1 MLRCRVVPHQLKRDR
16 RRIPCQLKSCAVFLF
31 LEHYNHTMT
40 SFSSIEERST
50 REEPGCF
57 DARWWEKQNWRG
69 TVEKGGTTRESHRRR
84 RRLQREEEL
93 GCFYASLVVANLEF
107 HVDLVL
113 REKSLRCFIF
123 AICVNNVSYERY
135 VIFIT

>member
-1 MLRCRVVPHQLKRDR
+1 MLADEREIKLR
-16 RRIPCQLKSCAVFLF
+16 RNC
-31 LEHYNHTMT
+31 
-40 SFSSIEERST
+40 
-50 REEPGCF
+50 
-57 DARWWEKQNWRG
+57 
-69 TVEKGGTTRESHRRR
+69 
-84 RRLQREEEL
+84 REEEPHERVIVITVNCRKEKL
-93 GCFYASLVVANLEF
+93 GCFYASLAVVNLEF